1 MKRWI
6 TGVLFFAVV
15 LLAGSQSAFA
25 GMPIK
30 QGGNFGIGLGVGTT
44 AAPISLKY
52 FLDSTLSIQGNV
64 GWWKG
69 WGWGGCGRGRD
80 RYRDYYCGGYYRD
93 AFGVGADLLFE
104 GGPLAGNE
112 SVTLDWEVGGG
123 AGIGIAD
130 YGFGLG
136 VAFVAGLQ
144 LNIHALPID
153 LVLEYRP
160 ALYFIPGFAFNPVD
174 FTGHIRY
181 YF

>member
-6 TGVLFFAVV
+6 AGLLFFAAMFVG
-15 LLAGSQSAFA
+15 GSQSAFA

-30 QGGNFGIGLGVGTT
+30 QAGNFGIGLGVGTT
-44 AAPISLKY
+44 GAPISLKY

-64 GWWKG
+64 GWWRG
-69 WGWGGCGRGRD
+69 WGWGCGRS
-80 RYRDYYCGGYYRD
+80 RYRYCGGYYQD
-93 AFGVGADLLFE
+93 ALGLGADVLYE

-112 SVTLDWEVGGG
+112 NVTLDWEAGAG

-130 YGFGLG
+130 YGFGLAVAG
-136 VAFVAGLQ
+136 VLGLQ
-144 LNIHALPID
+144 LNIHAIPID

-160 ALYFIPGFAFNPVD
+160 SVYFVPDIGLNFVD